1 MPDFLP
7 QMRARQPK
15 PRPPQVASFR
25 SLLRLIDAPLEAY
38 LVKLLLVLNQRQ
50 WPKGGRPATPT
61 CYEDG
66 APDRT
71 KVTTAS
77 ISMGSAF
84 AVFTSNVGASN
95 VSGTKD
101 RSMAKC
107 PVSSCAAR

>member
-1 MPDFLP
+1 MPGFLP

-15 PRPPQVASFR
+15 PRPRLVASFR
-25 SLLRLIDAPLEAY
+25 SLLRLIDAPEAY
-38 LVKLLLVLNQRQ
+38 LVKLLPVLNQRQ

-77 ISMGSAF
+77 ISMGPAF
-84 AVFTSNVGASN
+84 EVFRSRVGASTL
-95 VSGTKD
+95 SGSND
-101 RSMAKC
+101 RSIAKC
-107 PVSSCAAR
+107 PVS